1 VAYISQDGQLLEIL
15 YEPEVP
21 WFKIIGPKS
30 HRLTVTDAVQTALE
44 AIGKDDVSLL
54 DTDAI
59 AEHEF
64 DERTDKEDVQ
74 IVRETQRMISWIA
87 YEKRRPV
94 PLYAFNEFRFPEGM
108 SQAKHKQVWRAPEG
122 IEKILKAA
130 ALSWVAS
137 EMPLSVVE
145 MEQYFDGCQVSY
157 SLRERVLYI
166 TSGEDTSDNV
176 TRVINKLEAVV
187 RVVVGLYPMCAQNS
201 LKALIPM

>member
-1 VAYISQDGQLLEIL
+1 MEIL

-21 WFKIIGPKS
+21 WFKIIGPKY
-30 HRLTVTDAVQTALE
+30 HRLAATDVVQSALE
-44 AIGKDDVSLL
+44 AIGEDDVCLL
-54 DTDAI
+54 DTDSM
-59 AEHEF
+59 AENEP
-64 DERTDKEDVQ
+64 DERTENKDVQ
-74 IVRETQRMISWIA
+74 IVPEAQRMIPWIT

-94 PLYAFNEFRFPEGM
+94 PLYAFNKFRFPEEM
-108 SQAKHKQVWRAPEG
+108 SQAKHKQVWCVPEG

-157 SLRERVLYI
+157 SLRKTTLYI
-166 TSGEDTSDNV
+166 TSDEDKPDNV
-176 TRVINKLEAVV
+176 ARVIDKLETVV
-187 RVVVGLYPMCAQNS
+187 QVVVGLYPMSALDS